1 MNFGSTLSHLRR
13 CVIPIGKEGKN
24 AKIRQTHPS
33 QIMYLC
39 PNETPEGQSIG
50 IVLNL
55 ATMTKVSLKIPT
67 VVVKEV
73 IEGCYYFCFIDDID
87 LDENIYP
94 KIFVNGILL
103 GVTKEPENFMNELK
117 EYHKSNLLDKT
128 ISFTFNTVENEI
140 KIFSD
145 EGRLLRPVFTVNDE
159 NRLNITEDV
168 KIEWK
173 KLVEE
178 NYIKYIDNCEAE
190 NSVIGMDQGEL
201 KKFKCDYCEIHPS
214 MMMGI
219 MSNGIPYSDHS
230 QSPRN
235 IYQCLDPNT
244 SVLLVDGNKKAIKD
258 IKIGDEVVT
267 FDTKTMEISNTK
279 VINQYVRPTENDIYK
294 ITTISGREIIATG
307 NHNFMTSNGWC
318 SVDKMKLNDTKIG
331 ILMNPLPMS
340 NNVENT
346 KLILS
351 SEQFRIKLTGIIKDS
366 LVELHIKKLEN
377 IGLLPLYNN
386 NKKLHIIS
394 RLYGFL
400 CTDGSINV
408 YDKNKGGLT
417 GQCQFDFGTELDS
430 EYFENDI
437 EFLGI
442 KRCTP
447 KESYEEY
454 DGSIYHTWSVSH
466 NGELPSFFIG
476 LGISFGKR
484 TETSRNKIPDWI
496 TEGSDNV
503 KREFLSGFQGGDGCQ
518 IRWNKLKNRDSYNF
532 VCAET
537 SQSINPKYYGTMET
551 FFQQCVTLLKY
562 FNIEVKYQT
571 PVKYEENRFRFA
583 FKISDT
589 QENLIKYYDTIG
601 YRYAYY
607 KIINSGKVIEYL
619 KYKDLIVKNHIK
631 IIENIRRDIDNNMSN
646 TEISKKYNINTS
658 KISDT
663 RRSYM
668 NNRKISSPNLYDFNI
683 EIFLENI
690 RDKSTS
696 LFVPIK
702 SIEKIPN
709 QLISDITVESD
720 NHSFIAGD
728 NFLSSNSSMGK
739 QAIGLYATSFQH
751 RADTITYVLNYPQR
765 PLVNTLPSKFMGFDD
780 MPMGMNVI
788 VAIMTY
794 GGWNQED
801 SVIINKSAIDRGLF
815 HTSSYRTLM
824 TEEKKQGSNS
834 FETICIPPV
843 DKRKKNANYS
853 FLDENGVVKKRMNGK
868 CVYVEKGD
876 VIIGKTLTKTNKSSL
891 EEDVCDVSYVIKSGE
906 EGYIDRIFETIT
918 PNGYKMVKVVIRNN
932 KIPEIGDKFAS
943 FKKGVCEA
951 LTTNGWKPIEEIT
964 LDDKVAILDND
975 NVKYENP
982 TETYA
987 YNYDGKLYEL
997 KSQQVELSV
1006 THNHR
1011 MWIKK
1016 RDNHSNYKKG
1026 FEFMTADKCFGKR
1039 LKYKKNINNFEP
1051 EDWIGEYFT
1060 IPEFSVKMDDWL
1072 VFFGI
1077 WIAEGW
1083 TDGNS
1088 TIIAANKHRVQK
1100 AYEKSC
1106 ENMGF
1111 FIDKDS
1117 ENDEDN
1123 IVVRLNGDIVQTGRE
1138 GNKWYINNKDLT
1150 NYMKQFSVGAVDKFL
1165 PEWVWSLNKEQCRL
1179 LLTSLELGDGYTSK
1193 SNNRFYYTSSKRL
1206 CDDITRLALHAGY
1219 STHCRVPE
1227 GRKSGTQTTTKDGRI
1242 ITSTRDGWVITIIK
1256 TKTEPEINHGHK
1268 NSQEG
1273 QSEEWVDYNGK
1284 VYCLSVRTGVFL
1296 CRQNGKPVWSG
1307 NSRAAQ
1313 KGTLGMIYRQEDM
1326 PFTQDGIVPDL
1337 LLNPH
1342 AINLVAKRN
1351 LVIGF

>member
-1 MNFGSTLSHLRR
+1 MNKLSENYVWNVVHDFYTKEGLLSHQKESFNYYISTGIDSIVQESDVVLEQPGLKYKAKFKNAYIPSPSIIDENRKLRILYPHEAIKRDLNYESSIYVDIDEFFQLDGEEQEIVSHKRIEIAKTPIMLMSEKCNLSALTENERVQKGECPHDKGGYFIIKGKERVLVGQIRGIYNQPIIISQKPGDKYKYCCDVRSMSEETGHSVLIQCKIGVDDRTIVFSLPNIKDVIPVGIVFKALGYTEEEDIVNIIGNKNKEVSKYLKYIIRDSYHIKTQKDALKYIGQYSLHVIKDENREKYALQIVENELLPHMGITATIKEKTIYLGFMISKLLDTHVGLRKEDDRDNYANKRVEMAGILCHDLFRTLFKRYVKNIQLQLEKKKQRPDIISIISRMTSITIGLKHSFATGNWGVQKNNYIRTGVSQVLARMNFGSTLSHLRR

-67 VVVKEV
+67 VVVKEI
-73 IEGCYYFCFIDDID
+73 IEGCYYFSFIDDIE

-103 GVTKEPENFMNELK
+103 GVTQEPENFMNELK

-168 KIEWK
+168 EIDWK

-201 KKFKCDYCEIHPS
+201 EKFKCDYCEIHPS

-219 MSNGIPYSDHS
+219 MSNGIPFCDHS

-235 IYQCLDPNT
+235 IYQ
-244 SVLLVDGNKKAIKD
+244 
-258 IKIGDEVVT
+258 
-267 FDTKTMEISNTK
+267 
-279 VINQYVRPTENDIYK
+279 
-294 ITTISGREIIATG
+294 
-307 NHNFMTSNGWC
+307 
-318 SVDKMKLNDTKIG
+318 
-331 ILMNPLPMS
+331 
-340 NNVENT
+340 
-346 KLILS
+346 
-351 SEQFRIKLTGIIKDS
+351 
-366 LVELHIKKLEN
+366 
-377 IGLLPLYNN
+377 
-386 NKKLHIIS
+386 
-394 RLYGFL
+394 
-400 CTDGSINV
+400 
-408 YDKNKGGLT
+408 
-417 GQCQFDFGTELDS
+417 
-430 EYFENDI
+430 
-437 EFLGI
+437 
-442 KRCTP
+442 
-447 KESYEEY
+447 
-454 DGSIYHTWSVSH
+454 
-466 NGELPSFFIG
+466 
-476 LGISFGKR
+476 
-484 TETSRNKIPDWI
+484 
-496 TEGSDNV
+496 
-503 KREFLSGFQGGDGCQ
+503 
-518 IRWNKLKNRDSYNF
+518 
-532 VCAET
+532 
-537 SQSINPKYYGTMET
+537 
-551 FFQQCVTLLKY
+551 
-562 FNIEVKYQT
+562 
-571 PVKYEENRFRFA
+571 
-583 FKISDT
+583 
-589 QENLIKYYDTIG
+589 
-601 YRYAYY
+601 
-607 KIINSGKVIEYL
+607 
-619 KYKDLIVKNHIK
+619 
-631 IIENIRRDIDNNMSN
+631 
-646 TEISKKYNINTS
+646 
-658 KISDT
+658 
-663 RRSYM
+663 
-668 NNRKISSPNLYDFNI
+668 
-683 EIFLENI
+683 
-690 RDKSTS
+690 
-696 LFVPIK
+696 
-702 SIEKIPN
+702 
-709 QLISDITVESD
+709 
-720 NHSFIAGD
+720 
-728 NFLSSNSSMGK
+728 SSMGK

-801 SVIINKSAIDRGLF
+801 SVIINKGAIDRGLF

-1016 RDNHSNYKKG
+1016 RDNHSKYKDE

-1088 TIIAANKHRVQK
+1088 TVIAANKHRVQK

-1342 AINLVAKRN
+1342 AIPSQLSS
-1351 LVIGF
+1351 GW

>member
-1 MNFGSTLSHLRR
+1 MNKLSENYVWNVVHDFYTKEGLLSHQKESFNYYISTGIDSIVQESDVVLEQPGLKYKAKFKNAYIPSPSIIDENRKLRILYPHEAIKRDLNYESSIYVDIDEFFQLDGEEQEIVSHKRIEIAKTPIMLMSEKCNLSALTENERVQKGECPHDKGGYFIIKGKERVLVGQIRGIYNQPIIISQKPGDKYKYCCDVRSMSEETGHSVLIQCKIGVDDRTIVFSLPNIKDVIPVGIVFKALGYTEEEDIVNIIGNKNKEVSKYLKYIIRDSYHIKTQKDALKYIGQYSLHVIKDENREKYALQIVENELLPHMGITATIKEKTIYLGFMISKLLDTHVGLRKEDDRDNYANKRVEMAGILCHDLFRTLFKRYVKNIQLQLEKKKQRPDIISIISRMTSITIGLKHSFATGNWGVQKNNYIRTGVSQVLARMNFGSTLSHLRR

-67 VVVKEV
+67 VVVKEI
-73 IEGCYYFCFIDDID
+73 IEGCYYFSFIDDIE

-168 KIEWK
+168 EIDWK

-201 KKFKCDYCEIHPS
+201 EKFKCDYCEIHPS

-219 MSNGIPYSDHS
+219 MSNGIPFCDHS

-235 IYQCLDPNT
+235 IYQ
-244 SVLLVDGNKKAIKD
+244 
-258 IKIGDEVVT
+258 
-267 FDTKTMEISNTK
+267 
-279 VINQYVRPTENDIYK
+279 
-294 ITTISGREIIATG
+294 
-307 NHNFMTSNGWC
+307 
-318 SVDKMKLNDTKIG
+318 
-331 ILMNPLPMS
+331 
-340 NNVENT
+340 
-346 KLILS
+346 
-351 SEQFRIKLTGIIKDS
+351 
-366 LVELHIKKLEN
+366 
-377 IGLLPLYNN
+377 
-386 NKKLHIIS
+386 
-394 RLYGFL
+394 
-400 CTDGSINV
+400 
-408 YDKNKGGLT
+408 
-417 GQCQFDFGTELDS
+417 
-430 EYFENDI
+430 
-437 EFLGI
+437 
-442 KRCTP
+442 
-447 KESYEEY
+447 
-454 DGSIYHTWSVSH
+454 
-466 NGELPSFFIG
+466 
-476 LGISFGKR
+476 
-484 TETSRNKIPDWI
+484 
-496 TEGSDNV
+496 
-503 KREFLSGFQGGDGCQ
+503 
-518 IRWNKLKNRDSYNF
+518 
-532 VCAET
+532 
-537 SQSINPKYYGTMET
+537 
-551 FFQQCVTLLKY
+551 
-562 FNIEVKYQT
+562 
-571 PVKYEENRFRFA
+571 
-583 FKISDT
+583 
-589 QENLIKYYDTIG
+589 
-601 YRYAYY
+601 
-607 KIINSGKVIEYL
+607 
-619 KYKDLIVKNHIK
+619 
-631 IIENIRRDIDNNMSN
+631 
-646 TEISKKYNINTS
+646 
-658 KISDT
+658 
-663 RRSYM
+663 
-668 NNRKISSPNLYDFNI
+668 
-683 EIFLENI
+683 
-690 RDKSTS
+690 
-696 LFVPIK
+696 
-702 SIEKIPN
+702 
-709 QLISDITVESD
+709 
-720 NHSFIAGD
+720 
-728 NFLSSNSSMGK
+728 SSMGK

-801 SVIINKSAIDRGLF
+801 SVIINKGAIDRGLF

-1016 RDNHSNYKKG
+1016 RDNHSKYKDE

-1088 TIIAANKHRVQK
+1088 TVIAANKHRVQK

-1342 AINLVAKRN
+1342 AIPSQLSS
-1351 LVIGF
+1351 GW

>member
-1 MNFGSTLSHLRR
+1 MNKLSENYVWNVVHDFYTKEGLLSHQKESFNYYISTGIDSIVQESDVVLEQPGLKYKAKFKNAYIPSPSIIDENRKLRILYPHEAIKRDLNYESSIYVDIDEFFQLDGEEQEIVSHKRIEIAKTPIMLMSEKCNLSALTENERVQKGECPHDKGGYFIIKGKERVLVGQIRGIYNQPIIISQKPGDKYKYCCDVRSMSEETGHSVLIQCKIGVDDRTIVFSLPNIKDVIPVGIVFKALGYTEEEDIVNIIGNKNKEVSKYLKYIIRDSYHIKTQKDALKYIGQYSLHVIKDENREKYALQIVENELLPHMGITATIKEKTIYLGFMISKLLDTHVGLRKEDDRDNYANKRVEMAGILCHDLFRTLFKRYVKNIQLQLEKKKQRPDIISIISRMTSITIGLKHSFATGNWGVQKNNYIRTGVSQVLARMNFGSTLSHLRR

-67 VVVKEV
+67 VVVKEI
-73 IEGCYYFCFIDDID
+73 IEGCYYFSFIDDIE

-168 KIEWK
+168 EIDWK

-201 KKFKCDYCEIHPS
+201 EKFKCDYCEIHPS

-219 MSNGIPYSDHS
+219 MSNGIPFCDHS

-235 IYQCLDPNT
+235 IYQ
-244 SVLLVDGNKKAIKD
+244 
-258 IKIGDEVVT
+258 
-267 FDTKTMEISNTK
+267 
-279 VINQYVRPTENDIYK
+279 
-294 ITTISGREIIATG
+294 
-307 NHNFMTSNGWC
+307 
-318 SVDKMKLNDTKIG
+318 
-331 ILMNPLPMS
+331 
-340 NNVENT
+340 
-346 KLILS
+346 
-351 SEQFRIKLTGIIKDS
+351 
-366 LVELHIKKLEN
+366 
-377 IGLLPLYNN
+377 
-386 NKKLHIIS
+386 S
-394 RLYGFL
+394 R
-400 CTDGSINV
+400 
-408 YDKNKGGLT
+408 
-417 GQCQFDFGTELDS
+417 
-430 EYFENDI
+430 
-437 EFLGI
+437 
-442 KRCTP
+442 
-447 KESYEEY
+447 
-454 DGSIYHTWSVSH
+454 
-466 NGELPSFFIG
+466 
-476 LGISFGKR
+476 
-484 TETSRNKIPDWI
+484 
-496 TEGSDNV
+496 
-503 KREFLSGFQGGDGCQ
+503 
-518 IRWNKLKNRDSYNF
+518 
-532 VCAET
+532 
-537 SQSINPKYYGTMET
+537 
-551 FFQQCVTLLKY
+551 
-562 FNIEVKYQT
+562 
-571 PVKYEENRFRFA
+571 
-583 FKISDT
+583 
-589 QENLIKYYDTIG
+589 
-601 YRYAYY
+601 
-607 KIINSGKVIEYL
+607 
-619 KYKDLIVKNHIK
+619 
-631 IIENIRRDIDNNMSN
+631 
-646 TEISKKYNINTS
+646 
-658 KISDT
+658 
-663 RRSYM
+663 
-668 NNRKISSPNLYDFNI
+668 
-683 EIFLENI
+683 
-690 RDKSTS
+690 
-696 LFVPIK
+696 
-702 SIEKIPN
+702 
-709 QLISDITVESD
+709 
-720 NHSFIAGD
+720 
-728 NFLSSNSSMGK
+728 MGK

-801 SVIINKSAIDRGLF
+801 SVIINKGAIDRGLF

-1016 RDNHSNYKKG
+1016 RDNHSKYKDE

-1088 TIIAANKHRVQK
+1088 TVIAANKHRVQK

-1342 AINLVAKRN
+1342 AIPSQLSS
-1351 LVIGF
+1351 GW